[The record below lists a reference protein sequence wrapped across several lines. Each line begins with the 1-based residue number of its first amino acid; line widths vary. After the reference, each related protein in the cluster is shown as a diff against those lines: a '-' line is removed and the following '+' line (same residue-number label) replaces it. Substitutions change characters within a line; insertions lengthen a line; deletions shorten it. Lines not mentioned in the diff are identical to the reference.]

1 MDRALSVRYKFL
13 IAEESRP
20 VPYLEF
26 EAQRR
31 ALGPGVLT
39 IGSGTEAAWRIHG
52 HDLLPLH
59 ALVTLER
66 SGAAMVARGSSSATL
81 LINGVEQPE
90 GKGTLRYGDT
100 LRLGSAEFRYSQ
112 TAHRAGEA
120 RQGYLR
126 DMRRGRVYRL
136 AQHAEL
142 GRDPRCAI
150 NIQEPEVSRV
160 HAEIVVD
167 QGRFLARSIGA
178 AYTLLN
184 EKRLTEPVEL
194 REGDELTIGRTV
206 LRFSSEAPMA
216 HVTPED
222 RRAVER
228 PHLGSRSS
236 KMQTVYMGAVE
247 AREKVDR
254 GHRRR
259 IGLAIAAVV
268 MVMAV
273 LYILVR

>member
-1 MDRALSVRYKFL
+1 M
-13 IAEESRP
+13 
-20 VPYLEF
+20 PYLEF
-26 EAQRR
+26 EDQRR

-59 ALVTLER
+59 ALITLER
-66 SGAAMVARGSSSATL
+66 GGEAIVARGSSSAA
-81 LINGVEQPE
+81 IVVNGVELSE
-90 GKGTLRYGDT
+90 GKGTLHYGDT
-100 LRLGSAEFRYSQ
+100 LRLAGAEFRYVQ
-112 TAHRAGEA
+112 TANRDGAA
-120 RQGYLR
+120 RQGFLR

-136 AQHAEL
+136 PQHAEL
-142 GRDPRCAI
+142 GRDPRCTI
-150 NIQEPEVSRV
+150 YIQEPEVSRV

-167 QGRFLARSIGA
+167 RGRFLARSLGA

-184 EKRLTEPVEL
+184 ERRLTEPVEL

-206 LRFSSEAPMA
+206 LRFSTEAPMA
-216 HVTPED
+216 HVTPEE
-222 RRAVER
+222 RAPVAR
-228 PHLGSRSS
+228 PHLGGRAS

-254 GHRRR
+254 GRRRR

-268 MVMAV
+268 MVLAV
-273 LYILVR
+273 IYVLVR